1 MSTGRVKWFSDSK
14 GYGFISTPEVDED
27 VFVHFSSIAMD
38 GFRTLKPDMDVDFE
52 LVRTDKGYL
61 AQLVRPN
68 QQGIPVSMEA
78 SIFAQATSL
87 AV

>member
-68 QQGIPVSMEA
+68 RQEMPGSVETST
-78 SIFAQATSL
+78 FAQATSL
-87 AV
+87 AA

>member
-1 MSTGRVKWFSDSK
+1 MSTGRVKWFSDAK

-61 AQLVRPN
+61 AQLVRQI
-68 QQGIPVSMEA
+68 QQEMPVAVTTST
-78 SIFAQATSL
+78 SAQATSL
-87 AV
+87 AA